1 MAVFPIRLFGDP
13 VLRQRAADVPEVDD
27 TIRKLIRDMRDTMR
41 DAPGVGLAANQ
52 IGVLR
57 RVIVWSFEGDEG
69 ALVNPR
75 IVGREGSVEGDEACL
90 SLPGLSY
97 PVLRAERVK
106 VEGLDR
112 KGRPV
117 EIEAEDMTARILQHE
132 IDHIDGVLFIDHL
145 PPELQREARRL
156 LREAAEGFGPS
167 PSRRGSIPA

>member
-1 MAVFPIRLFGDP
+1 MAIFPIRQFGDP
-13 VLRQRAADVPEVDD
+13 VLRQEALEVTEVDD
-27 TIRKLIRDMRDTMR
+27 AVRKLIRDMRDTMR

-57 RVIVWSFEGDEG
+57 RVIVWSYEDDEG

-75 IVGREGSVEGDEACL
+75 ITERSGAVEGDEACL

-97 PVLRAERVK
+97 PVVRAERIR

-112 KGRPV
+112 KGRFT
-117 EIEAEDMTARILQHE
+117 EFEAEDMTARILQHE
-132 IDHIDGVLFIDHL
+132 IDHINGVLFIDHL

-156 LREAAEGFGPS
+156 LREAADRFAS
-167 PSRRGSIPA
+167 PA